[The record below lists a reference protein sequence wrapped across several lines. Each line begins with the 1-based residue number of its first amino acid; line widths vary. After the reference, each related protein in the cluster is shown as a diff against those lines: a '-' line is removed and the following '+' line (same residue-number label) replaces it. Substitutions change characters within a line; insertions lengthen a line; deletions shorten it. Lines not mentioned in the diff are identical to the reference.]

1 MTISML
7 MMLMMLLVVMLQY
20 IGVLEEE
27 LWSAYSVLS
36 APCLVKYDYVVHLE
50 DREEL
55 EFFLAV
61 TNLTSAGSDLTSFR

>member
-1 MTISML
+1 
-7 MMLMMLLVVMLQY
+7 MLMMLLVVMLQC

-27 LWSAYSVLS
+27 LWSAYSAVS
-36 APCLVKYDYVVHLE
+36 APCLVNYDYVVHLE